1 MHSLKCLIDKKRKVR
16 YPINKKGF
24 SCFIEH
30 DWGITGLTPMR
41 RDCMARD
48 KNKDELKDNVLE
60 HEFREQAQ
68 ESMEEVRFSH
78 DKKQG
83 SETDQEEQK

>member
-1 MHSLKCLIDKKRKVR
+1 
-16 YPINKKGF
+16 
-24 SCFIEH
+24 
-30 DWGITGLTPMR
+30 
-41 RDCMARD
+41 MARD

-78 DKKQG
+78 GKKQ
-83 SETDQEEQK
+83 ETETEEKNQK

>member
-1 MHSLKCLIDKKRKVR
+1 
-16 YPINKKGF
+16 
-24 SCFIEH
+24 
-30 DWGITGLTPMR
+30 
-41 RDCMARD
+41 MARD

-78 DKKQG
+78 DKEQK
-83 SETDQEEQK
+83 SDANKEEQK

>member
-1 MHSLKCLIDKKRKVR
+1 
-16 YPINKKGF
+16 
-24 SCFIEH
+24 
-30 DWGITGLTPMR
+30 
-41 RDCMARD
+41 MARD

-78 DKKQG
+78 GKKQ
-83 SETDQEEQK
+83 ETETEEKDQK